1 MAWTGLLW
9 LGLSLCVGQ
18 AHARDG
24 YEGHVILVAHQ
35 GPLAHRL
42 VRSVCLAH
50 LDVNPEANRAIATQT
65 RGAMQHAFSTLK
77 NGDPETGL
85 AAITDG
91 TITTQLSAVEM
102 VFKGLLKKVDPFL
115 AGDALSEKDIL
126 KLTFKSESL
135 TKYWRSIFHSL
146 ELKTTVNATADRV
159 AVARKLSFAGE
170 QNLWLQQAGKEA
182 CLSIVA
188 GGGEAASKQITNL
201 QNAVLEL
208 QANIFAITFG
218 DQSREIAPPPNDAIG
233 QTMFSIWQDWV
244 ALESLFDVIA
254 HQTVERADL
263 SDLSLS
269 IEFLS
274 QSFDEVLTQYDA
286 L

>member
-1 MAWTGLLW
+1 MVWTGLLCF
-9 LGLSLCVGQ
+9 GLSLCVSK

-24 YEGHVILVAHQ
+24 YERHIILVAHQ
-35 GPLAHRL
+35 APLAHRL

-50 LDVNPEANRAIATQT
+50 LDVNPEANRAIAIQT
-65 RGAMQHAFSTLK
+65 RDAMQHAFSTLK
-77 NGDPETGL
+77 NGDTETGL

-115 AGDALSEKDIL
+115 AGEPLSDKDIL

-146 ELKTTVNATADRV
+146 ELKTTVYATPDRV

-188 GGGEAASKQITNL
+188 GGGEAASKQVTNL
-201 QNAVLEL
+201 QGAVMEL

-218 DQSREIAPPPNDAIG
+218 DQSRDLAPPNDAIE
-233 QTMFSIWQDWV
+233 QTMFTIWQDWV
-244 ALESLFDVIA
+244 ALESLFDMIA
-254 HQTVERADL
+254 NSEVGRADL

-269 IEFLS
+269 IEFLF
-274 QSFDEVLTQYDA
+274 QSFEEVLTQYDA

>member
-1 MAWTGLLW
+1 M
-9 LGLSLCVGQ
+9 
-18 AHARDG
+18 
-24 YEGHVILVAHQ
+24 
-35 GPLAHRL
+35 
-42 VRSVCLAH
+42 
-50 LDVNPEANRAIATQT
+50 
-65 RGAMQHAFSTLK
+65 
-77 NGDPETGL
+77 
-85 AAITDG
+85 
-91 TITTQLSAVEM
+91 
-102 VFKGLLKKVDPFL
+102 KKVDPFL